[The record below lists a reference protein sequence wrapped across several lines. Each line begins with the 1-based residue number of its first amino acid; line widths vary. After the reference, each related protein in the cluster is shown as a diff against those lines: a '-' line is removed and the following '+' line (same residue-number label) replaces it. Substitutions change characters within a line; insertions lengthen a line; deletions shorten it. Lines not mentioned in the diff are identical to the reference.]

1 MTEFTYC
8 ITDEAGIHA
17 RPAGLLVKEA
27 DKFGSDIEIV
37 VGDEKKAD
45 AKRLFSV
52 MSLGIKKGDIIMV
65 RISGDDEEMA
75 CRELR
80 SFFEKTL

>member
-27 DKFGSDIEIV
+27 DKFVSDVEI
-37 VGDEKKAD
+37 GIGEEKKAD

-52 MSLGIKKGDIIMV
+52 MSLGVKKGDTITI
-65 RISGDDEEMA
+65 RISGEDESSA
-75 CRELR
+75 CAALK

>member
-27 DKFGSDIEIV
+27 DRFVSDVEISMGEKF
-37 VGDEKKAD
+37 AD

-52 MSLGIKKGDIIMV
+52 MSLGVKKGDTITV
-65 RISGDDEEMA
+65 RISGEDESTA
-75 CRELR
+75 CDAIRD
-80 SFFEKTL
+80 FFESTL

>member
-27 DKFGSDIEIV
+27 DKFVSDVEIS
-37 VGDEKKAD
+37 VGEKNAD

-52 MSLGIKKGDIIMV
+52 MSLGVKKGDTITI
-65 RISGDDEEMA
+65 RISGEDESAA
-75 CRELR
+75 CDAIRD
-80 SFFEKTL
+80 FFESTL

>member
-27 DKFGSDIEIV
+27 DRFVSDVEISI
-37 VGDEKKAD
+37 GEKSAD
-45 AKRLFSV
+45 AKRLFSL
-52 MSLGIKKGDIIMV
+52 MSLGVKKGDTITV
-65 RISGDDEEMA
+65 RISGEDESAA
-75 CRELR
+75 CDAIRD
-80 SFFEKTL
+80 FFENTL

>member
-27 DKFGSDIEIV
+27 DRFVSDVEISI
-37 VGDEKKAD
+37 GEREAD

-52 MSLGIKKGDIIMV
+52 MSLGVKKGDTITV
-65 RISGDDEEMA
+65 RISGEDEAAA
-75 CRELR
+75 CDAIRD
-80 SFFEKTL
+80 FFESTL